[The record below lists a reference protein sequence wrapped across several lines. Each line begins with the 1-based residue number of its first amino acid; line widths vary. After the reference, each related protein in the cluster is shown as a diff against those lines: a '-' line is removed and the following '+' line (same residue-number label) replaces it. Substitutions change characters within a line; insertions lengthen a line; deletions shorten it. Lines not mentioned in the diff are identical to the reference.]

1 MSAYKNDMIAIK
13 YASNEL
19 REDIEFITE
28 LMQYNGLVS
37 ADMRSNNIIQ
47 NIIDAAVNSCELAS
61 IFAL

>member
-1 MSAYKNDMIAIK
+1 MIAIK

-28 LMQYNGLVS
+28 LMQYNCLVS

-47 NIIDAAVNSCELAS
+47 NIIAVAVNSCELAS